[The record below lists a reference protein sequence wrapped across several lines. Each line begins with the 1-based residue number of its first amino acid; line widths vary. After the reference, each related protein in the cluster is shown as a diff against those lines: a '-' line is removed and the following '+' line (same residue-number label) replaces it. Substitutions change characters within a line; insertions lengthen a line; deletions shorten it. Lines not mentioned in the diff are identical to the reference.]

1 MLNKVTLIG
10 FLGADP
16 EVRSLN
22 DGARVTNL
30 RLATSESWKDR
41 SSGERRER
49 TEWHRVTLW
58 GDGIANYLAYA
69 CKATLVMVEGKLET
83 RKWTDNEGHDRYSTE
98 IVVNQKGGGQ
108 VKILRDGVDAQE
120 QEPEPQPQTRTRG
133 RKKAQ
138 QREDFSANLDDEV
151 PF

>member
-16 EVRSLN
+16 EARSLN

-30 RLATSESWKDR
+30 RVATSESWKDR

-69 CKATLVMVEGKLET
+69 RKGTLVMVEGKLET
-83 RKWTDNEGHDRYSTE
+83 RKWTDNDGHDRYSTE

-108 VKILRDGVDAQE
+108 VKILRDGADAQE
-120 QEPEPQPQTRTRG
+120 QEPEPAPRTRG
-133 RKKAQ
+133 HKKAQ
-138 QREDFSANLDDEV
+138 QREDASTNLDDEI

>member
-69 CKATLVMVEGKLET
+69 CKGTLVMVEGKLET

-120 QEPEPQPQTRTRG
+120 PEPEPQPQTRTRG

-138 QREDFSANLDDEV
+138 QREDFSANLDEV

>member
-30 RLATSESWKDR
+30 RVATSESWKDR

-58 GDGIANYLAYA
+58 GDGIANY
-69 CKATLVMVEGKLET
+69 LET

>member
-16 EVRSLN
+16 EVRSLS

-58 GDGIANYLAYA
+58 GDGIANYLGYA
-69 CKATLVMVEGKLET
+69 CKGTLVMVEGKLET

-108 VKILRDGVDAQE
+108 VKILRDGVDAQPE
-120 QEPEPQPQTRTRG
+120 EPEPQPRTRG
-133 RKKAQ
+133 RRKAQ
-138 QREDFSANLDDEV
+138 PSGNASADTDEI

>member
-69 CKATLVMVEGKLET
+69 CKGTLVMVEGKLET
-83 RKWTDNEGHDRYSTE
+83 RKWTDSEGHDRYSTE

-138 QREDFSANLDDEV
+138 QPQTSSSDMDDI

>member
-69 CKATLVMVEGKLET
+69 CKGTLVMVEGKLET

-138 QREDFSANLDDEV
+138 QPQTSSSDMDDI

>member
-69 CKATLVMVEGKLET
+69 CKGTLVMVEGKLET

-108 VKILRDGVDAQE
+108 VKILRDGVDAQPE
-120 QEPEPQPQTRTRG
+120 EPEPEPQPRTRG
-133 RKKAQ
+133 RRKAQ
-138 QREDFSANLDDEV
+138 PSGNASADTDEI